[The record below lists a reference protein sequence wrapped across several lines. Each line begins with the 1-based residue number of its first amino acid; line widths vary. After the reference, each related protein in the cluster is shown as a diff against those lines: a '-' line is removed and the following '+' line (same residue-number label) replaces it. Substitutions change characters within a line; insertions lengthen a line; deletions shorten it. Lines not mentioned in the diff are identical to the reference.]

1 MNKYP
6 DKIERL
12 IRSFSTLPGI
22 GRKTAER
29 FVFFLLKRPKAEI
42 IDFVK
47 SLAGVESENFF
58 CSKCFNLSESQGL
71 CPICANSQRDN
82 SIICVVEEVQ
92 DLHNIENTNEYRGLY
107 HVLGGKIDP
116 IEGMS
121 PDKLNVE
128 KLIERL
134 KTGKVKEII
143 LALNPDMQG
152 EGTTLYLKKLLL
164 PYNIKITLLGRGLP
178 MGGDIEYADEIT
190 LTNALKGRQPLT

>member
-1 MNKYP
+1 MQKYP
-6 DKIERL
+6 DKIENL

-29 FVFFLLKRPKAEI
+29 FVFFLLKQPKAEI

-58 CSKCFNLSESQGL
+58 CSECFNLSESRGL

-92 DLHNIENTNEYRGLY
+92 DLHNIENTNEYHGLY
-107 HVLGGKIDP
+107 QVLGGKIDP

-164 PYNIKITLLGRGLP
+164 PYKIKITLLGRGLP
-178 MGGDIEYADEIT
+178 IGGDIEYADEIT